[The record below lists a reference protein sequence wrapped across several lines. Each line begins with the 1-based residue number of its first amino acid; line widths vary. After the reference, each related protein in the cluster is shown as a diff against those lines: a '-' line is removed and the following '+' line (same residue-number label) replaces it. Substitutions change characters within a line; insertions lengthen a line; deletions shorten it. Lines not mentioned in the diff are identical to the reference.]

1 MHKKKSTGR
10 PVWSTCLAW
19 LLALCLCPSCSPGQ
33 AQSNIQDGSIA
44 AGSSAEGPEE
54 TKPDTQG
61 PVISGVQALTV
72 SVGGTLS
79 YRTGVTAT
87 DDRDGSV
94 VLQVD
99 SSAVNLSV
107 AGEYQVI
114 YSAEDSAGNRTEV
127 LTTVVVTEPEP
138 DSEPSEPEAR
148 QVSLMEVIDKSD
160 QILEKIIKD
169 GMSQREKAWAIFN
182 YVANNVKY
190 VGTSDKS
197 SWIIGAYD
205 GLTTGRGDCF
215 NYYACSKALLTR
227 AGIPI
232 VELQRKAGANS
243 RHYWVL
249 ADVGQGYYHFDPCPH
264 PKGYPLTCFLL
275 TETQVRQYTVDLAAH
290 SSYYIDYY
298 TYDYDSCPVPVEG
311 MPTGE
316 IRPTPAP
323 APKPAEPGTAE
334 PEIPETEIPEMIEPE
349 GPETV
354 EPESPETPGPEIP
367 AEPDGETE
375 GEASGSDEPAQ
386 EESPEPSEGMPSGEA
401 ADDSDNIAA
410 VPQEEE

>member
-1 MHKKKSTGR
+1 M
-10 PVWSTCLAW
+10 
-19 LLALCLCPSCSPGQ
+19 
-33 AQSNIQDGSIA
+33 A
-44 AGSSAEGPEE
+44 AGSSAENPEE
-54 TKPDTQG
+54 TEPDTQG
-61 PVISGVQALTV
+61 PVISGVQALTA

-169 GMSQREKAWAIFN
+169 GMSQREKARAIFD

-249 ADVGQGYYHFDPCPH
+249 ADVGEGYYHFDPCPH

-298 TYDYDSCPVPVEG
+298 TYDYDSCPVQVEG

-323 APKPAEPGTAE
+323 APKPVQPAEPETTE
-334 PEIPETEIPEMIEPE
+334 PEIPETEIPETI
-349 GPETV
+349 
-354 EPESPETPGPEIP
+354 EPESPETAEPEIP
-367 AEPDGETE
+367 ETTGPEVPAESVGEPE
-375 GEASGSDEPAQ
+375 GEAPGSGEPVQ
-386 EESPEPSEGMPSGEA
+386 EGAPESSGDMPSGEA
-401 ADDSDNIAA
+401 ADPTDNIAA
-410 VPQEEE
+410 VPREEE

>member
-1 MHKKKSTGR
+1 MRKKKSAGR
-10 PVWSTCLAW
+10 RAWSICLAW

-33 AQSNIQDGSIA
+33 AQSNIQDGSTA
-44 AGSSAEGPEE
+44 AGSSAENPEE
-54 TKPDTQG
+54 TEPDTQG

-72 SVGGTLS
+72 SVGETLS
-79 YRTGVTAT
+79 YRTGVAAT
-87 DDRDGSV
+87 DDRDGTV
-94 VLQVD
+94 MLQVD

-107 AGEYQVI
+107 PGEYQVI

-127 LTTVVVTEPEP
+127 TTTVVVTEPDP
-138 DSEPSEPEAR
+138 DSESSEPKAR
-148 QVSLMEVIDKSD
+148 QVSLMEVIDKAD
-160 QILEKIIKD
+160 QVLETIIKD

-182 YVANNVKY
+182 YVANNVRY

-232 VELQRKAGANS
+232 VELQRADRNA

-264 PKGYPLTCFLL
+264 PDGYPLTCFLL
-275 TETQVRQYTVDLAAH
+275 TETEVRQYTVDMAAH
-290 SSYYIDYY
+290 SNYYFDYY

-316 IRPTPAP
+316 IRPSPAP
-323 APKPAEPGTAE
+323 EPSQPAEPETTE
-334 PEIPETEIPEMIEPE
+334 PEA
-349 GPETV
+349 
-354 EPESPETPGPEIP
+354 P
-367 AEPDGETE
+367 AESAGETE
-375 GEASGSDEPAQ
+375 EEASGAGEAVQ
-386 EESPEPSEGMPSGEA
+386 EGAPEPSENLPSGEA
-401 ADDSDNIAA
+401 ADPADNIEAL
-410 VPQEEE
+410 PREEE